1 MTKLVDVANA
11 ADVSISVVSRI
22 LNADPSLRVAAK
34 TRERVLAA
42 AKELRYQPNHA
53 ARALRLSKNSAIALL
68 TPDYANAIFSEIA
81 RGVEEEADIRN
92 LSVLINRANA
102 VESADGWLRRIVEEG
117 RADGII
123 LQAPDGVT
131 KEGLEKLTSGTLPI
145 VLINS
150 RDDSKLS
157 HIIFDDAGAVELAL
171 EHLFSLGHEKIGF
184 LGGEVSSP
192 TGARRLAGFVSGM
205 KRKKLEVNSEWVTRI
220 GYTGVDGRKA
230 VSQILNQSNHPSHP
244 TALIVANANAALGA
258 LAQIHT
264 LGLRVPEDISLVS
277 IHDIWFADATWPPIT
292 AVKMPNYELGKLAI
306 GMLLK
311 QMETGI
317 IEKIILTNPPNQLV
331 VRSSTSK
338 APIG

>member
-11 ADVSISVVSRI
+11 AEVSISIVSRI
-22 LNADPSLRVAAK
+22 LNEDPSLRVATK
-34 TRERVLAA
+34 TRERVLFAA
-42 AKELRYQPNHA
+42 RELRYQPNHA

-68 TPDYANAIFSEIA
+68 TPDYANSIFSEIA
-81 RGVEEEADIRN
+81 QGVEEQARLLD
-92 LSVLINRANA
+92 LSVLINRAS
-102 VESADGWLRRIVEEG
+102 EIEDADTWLRRIVAER
-117 RADGII
+117 RADGIL
-123 LQAPDGVT
+123 LQAPDGIT
-131 KEGLEKLTSGTLPI
+131 KECLSKLTSGTLPI

-150 RDDSKLS
+150 RDDSDTS
-157 HIIFDDAGAVELAL
+157 QIIFDDAGAVELAL
-171 EHLFSLGHEKIGF
+171 EHLFSLGHKKIGF
-184 LGGEVSSP
+184 LGGELSSP

-230 VSQILNQSNHPSHP
+230 VSQILDQPNRP

-264 LGLRVPEDISLVS
+264 LGLRVPEEISLVS

-292 AVKMPNYELGKLAI
+292 AVKMPNYEMGKVAI

-311 QMETGI
+311 QMETGV
-317 IEKIILTNPPNQLV
+317 IEKNILTEPPNQLV
-331 VRSSTSK
+331 VRSSTAK
-338 APIG
+338 PPIG

>member
-131 KEGLEKLTSGTLPI
+131 KEGLEKLISGTLPI

-205 KRKKLEVNSEWVTRI
+205 KRKKLAVNLEWVTRI
-220 GYTGVDGRKA
+220 GYTGVDGRRA
-230 VSQILNQSNHPSHP
+230 VSQIFNKSDHP

-306 GMLLK
+306 DMLLK

>member
-131 KEGLEKLTSGTLPI
+131 KEGLEKLISGTLPI

-192 TGARRLAGFVSGM
+192 TGARRFAGFVSGM
-205 KRKKLEVNSEWVTRI
+205 KRKKLAVNLEWVTRI

-230 VSQILNQSNHPSHP
+230 VSQIFNKSNHP

-306 GMLLK
+306 DTLLK

>member
-11 ADVSISVVSRI
+11 AEVSISIVSRI
-22 LNADPSLRVAAK
+22 LNEDPSLRVATK
-34 TRERVLAA
+34 TRERVLFAA
-42 AKELRYQPNHA
+42 RELRYQPNHA

-68 TPDYANAIFSEIA
+68 TPDYANSIFSEIA
-81 RGVEEEADIRN
+81 QGVEEQARLLD
-92 LSVLINRANA
+92 LSVLINRAS
-102 VESADGWLRRIVEEG
+102 EIEDADTWLRRIVAER
-117 RADGII
+117 RADGIL
-123 LQAPDGVT
+123 LQAPDGIT
-131 KEGLEKLTSGTLPI
+131 KEGLSKLTSWTLPI

-150 RDDSKLS
+150 RDDSDTS
-157 HIIFDDAGAVELAL
+157 QIIFDDAGAVELAL
-171 EHLFSLGHEKIGF
+171 EHLFSLGHKKIGF
-184 LGGEVSSP
+184 LGGELSSP

-230 VSQILNQSNHPSHP
+230 VSQILDQPNRP

-264 LGLRVPEDISLVS
+264 LGLRVPEEISLVS

-292 AVKMPNYELGKLAI
+292 AVKMPNYEMGKVAI

-311 QMETGI
+311 QMETGV
-317 IEKIILTNPPNQLV
+317 IEKNILTEPPNQLV
-331 VRSSTSK
+331 VRSSTAK
-338 APIG
+338 PPIG

>member
-192 TGARRLAGFVSGM
+192 TGARRFAGFVSGM
-205 KRKKLEVNSEWVTRI
+205 KRKKLEVNLEWVTRI
-220 GYTGVDGRKA
+220 GYTGADGRKA
-230 VSQILNQSNHPSHP
+230 VSQILDHPNYP

-264 LGLRVPEDISLVS
+264 FGLRVPEDISLVS